1 MILDIVDIIEWITN
15 IPGNLKI
22 ILGGLYNPLVLIV
35 KIIAVLVISVLLSK
49 IWKQDDKKSHGK
61 AKII

>member
-35 KIIAVLVISVLLSK
+35 KIMQYWS
-49 IWKQDDKKSHGK
+49 
-61 AKII
+61 

>member
-22 ILGGLYNPLVLIV
+22 ILEDCTTR
-35 KIIAVLVISVLLSK
+35 
-49 IWKQDDKKSHGK
+49 WF
-61 AKII
+61 